1 VEYSSADMSK
11 PDAIDEMI
19 NKVLQS
25 FTRLDIVR
33 NNAGIQHVAPS
44 TNLQSRNGRPSC
56 PSTSYGKNTELR
68 VPSLQHLSEDLI
80 ALGS

>member
-25 FTRLDIVR
+25 FTRLDIVV

-44 TNLQSRNGRPSC
+44 TNFQRMFPPSIMN
-56 PSTSYGKNTELR
+56 S
-68 VPSLQHLSEDLI
+68 
-80 ALGS
+80 